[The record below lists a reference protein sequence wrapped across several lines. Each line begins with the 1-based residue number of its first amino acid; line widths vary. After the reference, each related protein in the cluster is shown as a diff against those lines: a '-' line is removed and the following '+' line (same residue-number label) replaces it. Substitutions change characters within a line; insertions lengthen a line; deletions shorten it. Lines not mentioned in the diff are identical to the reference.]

1 MPQFHPFPL
10 ISWNEGAG
18 SSKRDT
24 GNERGGQT
32 MRERIAA
39 KKKND
44 ELGIT
49 WTTKNETKQRDKERV
64 RNVGERKEKN
74 VVWEKSRDE
83 PQKKMIR

>member
-1 MPQFHPFPL
+1 
-10 ISWNEGAG
+10 
-18 SSKRDT
+18 
-24 GNERGGQT
+24 

-64 RNVGERKEKN
+64 RNVGERKDKN
-74 VVWEKSRDE
+74 VEMR
-83 PQKKMIR
+83 KK